1 MNSKYNKAH
10 NKNYF
15 ILTFFVILSI
25 GAVIRLIDNAIQLD
39 AWQYGEWLINY
50 QNGFVRRGL
59 IGEGIYLISLILN
72 NNLQIAFILGI
83 SFIVLFYYY
92 LNYQLIKNI
101 KHNFITYFII
111 FSPLF
116 YLFFVVIS
124 KIGIKKELIL
134 YTFYLLKVPFLNMI
148 LHYIHFFYLK

>member
-72 NNLQIAFILGI
+72 MTSLRSNGLPTSLL
-83 SFIVLFYYY
+83 VLAW
-92 LNYQLIKNI
+92 Q
-101 KHNFITYFII
+101 
-111 FSPLF
+111 
-116 YLFFVVIS
+116 
-124 KIGIKKELIL
+124 E
-134 YTFYLLKVPFLNMI
+134 
-148 LHYIHFFYLK
+148 